1 MHVAFTHLVK
11 HIHISRNTFFLKK
24 GKRRGRGG
32 RSLYL
37 GLWVQRGKNGRHGT
51 WSRKLREHI
60 FSFKHKAELT
70 GSGRGALN
78 NKSLP
83 PNNILPPARLH
94 LPSVSKQRH
103 QLEAMGLNACSCRG
117 HFSFKSTPPSPSVN
131 RLTSTMRYLYHWIMF
146 TSMLWKAT
154 VEEIA
159 EASGS

>member
-24 GKRRGRGG
+24 EREEEEEEEGA
-32 RSLYL
+32 YL
-37 GLWVQRGKNGRHGT
+37 GLWVQRGKSGRHGT

-103 QLEAMGLNACSCRG
+103 HLEAMCSAPAG
-117 HFSFKSTPPSPSVN
+117 DISHSNQPP
-131 RLTSTMRYLYHWIMF
+131 TSR
-146 TSMLWKAT
+146 
-154 VEEIA
+154 V
-159 EASGS
+159 